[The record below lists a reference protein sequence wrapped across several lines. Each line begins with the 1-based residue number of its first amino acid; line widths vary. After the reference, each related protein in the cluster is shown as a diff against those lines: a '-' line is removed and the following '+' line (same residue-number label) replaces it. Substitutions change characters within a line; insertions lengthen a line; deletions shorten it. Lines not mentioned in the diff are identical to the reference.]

1 MKRSL
6 ALVIASSLRGVCD
19 DAAGRAVQCCAVLL
33 TSISSGVTIF
43 APPVLPMATTP
54 ALHDARSRTSL
65 TLGGIA
71 GLLGDESLERCT
83 YSGSGVA
90 TPLRGPMV
98 HVERFKLFAPWA
110 AARKHSLPGTG
121 WLAARG

>member
-1 MKRSL
+1 M
-6 ALVIASSLRGVCD
+6 
-19 DAAGRAVQCCAVLL
+19 LL

-43 APPVLPMATTP
+43 ASPVLPMATTP

-98 HVERFKLFAPWA
+98 HVERFKLFARWA

-121 WLAARG
+121 WLGS